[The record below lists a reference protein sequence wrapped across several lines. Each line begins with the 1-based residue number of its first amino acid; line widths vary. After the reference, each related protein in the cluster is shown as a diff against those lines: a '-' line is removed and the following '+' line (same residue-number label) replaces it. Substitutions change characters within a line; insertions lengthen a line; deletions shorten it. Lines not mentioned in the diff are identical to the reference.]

1 MRIYCS
7 ITFLLRPTVEKEQKG
22 VQKAMNGFLTAITQ
36 GIITRSTKDKLLEL
50 EQRNALLEDKIAL
63 EKARQVQSLNYEQA
77 KAFLYYFATKQY
89 KDNEAKNEFFN
100 SFIYRVVL
108 FDDKVYIFYNTSP
121 QTPTKIKLDKD
132 ELDEL
137 RNLSDKKQ
145 STQLEPLRFELGANG
160 GAVVT

>member
-7 ITFLLRPTVEKEQKG
+7 ITFLLRPTVEKEQKS
-22 VQKAMNGFLTAITQ
+22 VQKALNGFLTAIAQ
-36 GIITRSTKDKLLEL
+36 GIITKSTKDKLLEL

-63 EKARQVQSLNYEQA
+63 EKARQVQPLNYEQA